1 MNDLTVMDKEIQEE
15 LIHFLCQQ
23 FYVEVEDIHVDE
35 SLVDSGIIDS
45 IGLIEIAAYIQK
57 RYEYKVK
64 NEEMNKENF
73 GSVNK
78 ITKFIANQLSPQ
90 QQQ

>member
-1 MNDLTVMDKEIQEE
+1 MNDLTIMEKKIQKE

-23 FYVEVEDIHVDE
+23 FYVEVEDIHLDE

-45 IGLIEIAAYIQK
+45 IGLIEIASYIEK
-57 RYEYKVK
+57 NYRFKVQ
-64 NEEMNKENF
+64 NEQMNKENF

-78 ITKFIANQLSPQ
+78 ITRFIATKI
-90 QQQ
+90 